1 MRFRD
6 RLVMALLAAIWGAS
20 FLFQRDAAPEFGPLA
35 LVQVRIS
42 VAAAFLLAIVVL
54 RGQVRQLRSHVGAMV
69 VLGAISTLVPFCLFT
84 YATLSITAGFASVLN
99 ATAPLFAA
107 VIGWLWLRESLSRLR
122 SLGVAVGFAG
132 VVILVS
138 PKLALSG
145 ENAAIAAGLLASTC
159 YGLSGH
165 FSRHKLK
172 GVAPLVLTCGSQI
185 GASLMLLPFS
195 ITHWPAASP
204 SGWSW
209 GCAIVLGVVCTGTAY
224 ALYFQLVERVGAASA
239 IVVTYLIPVFGILW
253 GSLFRAEPVTP
264 PMLLGTG
271 VILAGTIL
279 VTGFRPSGSG
289 SQLLKK

>member
-42 VAAAFLLAIVVL
+42 VAAAFLLAIVAW

-159 YGLSGH
+159 YGLAGH

-195 ITHWPAASP
+195 ITRWPAASP